1 VPRALDA
8 LGCPIRRYAH
18 FHAVAGSALG
28 QLL

>member
-1 VPRALDA
+1 VPWAINA

-18 FHAVAGSALG
+18 FHAVTGGTLG